1 MNYLGNKIREIREE
15 QGLLLRQVAAH
26 LEVDTALVSKLER
39 GERKAQR
46 SQLALLAEF
55 LKVEEKDLL
64 LLWLADK
71 IAESIEGEELAMDA
85 LIYVE
90 KNYLRRKQ

>member
-1 MNYLGNKIREIREE
+1 MNYLGNRVREIREE

-46 SQLALLAEF
+46 SQLPLLAEF

-71 IAESIEGEELAMDA
+71 IAESIEGEELAMNA
-85 LIYVE
+85 LKYVE
-90 KNYLRRKQ
+90 QNFKN

>member
-1 MNYLGNKIREIREE
+1 MTEKQNKLIQHKLWNITDN
-15 QGLLLRQVAAH
+15 LR
-26 LEVDTALVSKLER
+26 DKLER

-46 SQLALLAEF
+46 SQLPILAEF

-85 LIYVE
+85 I
-90 KNYLRRKQ
+90 K